1 MPKTPGPPRLRSF
14 YLPLKR
20 RALSLAH
27 AAQTSVLT
35 SWKEIA
41 QYIGKGARSAQR
53 WERELGF
60 LVRRMQHGR
69 KSSVLAVPAEID
81 AWLQSQRL
89 FGEQSCPEEPERT
102 TLLRTLNALR
112 AENRKLR
119 RQLALERA
127 KRC

>member
-1 MPKTPGPPRLRSF
+1 MSKVPGPPKSLPPF
-14 YLPLKR
+14 YLPPQR
-20 RALSLAH
+20 QAPSLAH

-41 QYIGKGARSAQR
+41 QYIGKGARTAQR

-60 LVRRMQHGR
+60 PVRRMQHGR

-89 FGEQSCPEEPERT
+89 FAEQPRSEKPERT

-112 AENRKLR
+112 SENRKLR

-127 KRC
+127 GK

>member
-53 WERELGF
+53 WNESWDSSCGECNTVGNPACWLFPQRLMHGCNLSVF
-60 LVRRMQHGR
+60 LVSSRAQRNLNERRCSG
-69 KSSVLAVPAEID
+69 L
-81 AWLQSQRL
+81 
-89 FGEQSCPEEPERT
+89 
-102 TLLRTLNALR
+102 
-112 AENRKLR
+112 
-119 RQLALERA
+119 
-127 KRC
+127 